1 MMKRLTLC
9 AALLVAC
16 CPSLARQSATSE
28 PDICVVIS
36 RYAEKIMEARQSNV
50 DITKMME
57 IAAMAEGKVAPWK
70 RAMILRAYEQPRYA
84 SEEYRDNAVRDFKN
98 EAYLACMKEPESP

>member
-1 MMKRLTLC
+1 
-9 AALLVAC
+9 
-16 CPSLARQSATSE
+16 
-28 PDICVVIS
+28 
-36 RYAEKIMEARQSNV
+36 
-50 DITKMME
+50 
-57 IAAMAEGKVAPWK
+57 MAEGKVAPWK